1 MHNVCSPAQ
10 TGEAADYK
18 LQVYARFPKGD
29 QPKCPIKTIAS
40 HPPTRTQPQR
50 GEARKY
56 KGVINIKAETCARAY
71 IIIITRPGR
80 GARLF
85 ICFIVWSP
93 EVRIIIIPAA

>member
-1 MHNVCSPAQ
+1 MVLFTIKCGSLLYVVFGCVAGENAHAEGAMHNVCSPAQ

-50 GEARKY
+50 GEARK
-56 KGVINIKAETCARAY
+56 
-71 IIIITRPGR
+71 
-80 GARLF
+80 
-85 ICFIVWSP
+85 
-93 EVRIIIIPAA
+93 